1 MDRQVIKNGIPWS
14 MSCALEN
21 EEETWWVFIAMDV
34 SLAVK
39 ASR

>member
-1 MDRQVIKNGIPWS
+1 MSINPWS

-34 SLAVK
+34 SLAV
-39 ASR
+39 